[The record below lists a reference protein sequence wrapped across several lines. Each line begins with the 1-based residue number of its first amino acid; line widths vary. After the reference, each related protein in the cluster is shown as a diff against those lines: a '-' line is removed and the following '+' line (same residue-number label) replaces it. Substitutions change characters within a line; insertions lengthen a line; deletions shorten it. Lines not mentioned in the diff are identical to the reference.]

1 MSSCGTGGRSLLL
14 LFFVLLKAAR
24 MEANE
29 GFLVNAEP
37 ALLTDGCE
45 KCPKVALRLAAK
57 PFVVAELAES
67 IEVEECAL
75 EWEKL
80 CSPPKVACG
89 LDGSQPEPAPPKPP
103 PPKPN
108 PAPERPNNV
117 GVDPAFPSSKSYDN
131 ANE

>member
-1 MSSCGTGGRSLLL
+1 
-14 LFFVLLKAAR
+14 

-57 PFVVAELAES
+57 PFVIAELVES

-80 CSPPKVACG
+80 RSPPRFACG
-89 LDGSQPEPAPPKPP
+89 LDGSQPEPAPPTPNP
-103 PPKPN
+103 TPN
-108 PAPERPNNV
+108 PAPERPNDV
-117 GVDPAFPSSKSYDN
+117 GIDSAFPSSKSYDN